1 MEVDGGADDD
11 DDNVTRN
18 LDQCLHKQLI
28 AFEVLGPRR
37 YMERCCLG
45 YSVETARNV
54 YSCGVCVLSTMLG
67 GYYTEIGKFIQNSI
81 CGYASL
87 NTPTM
92 LVCTDT
98 YSLTLC
104 FA

>member
-1 MEVDGGADDD
+1 MAVDGADDD
-11 DDNVTRN
+11 DDDNITRN

-37 YMERCCLG
+37 YMAHSILG
-45 YSVETARNV
+45 YSVETARDG
-54 YSCGVCVLSTMLG
+54 YYCGVCVLSTMLG
-67 GYYTEIGKFIQNSI
+67 GYYTEIGKFIQNLI

-92 LVCTDT
+92 PVCTDR
-98 YSLTLC
+98 
-104 FA
+104 